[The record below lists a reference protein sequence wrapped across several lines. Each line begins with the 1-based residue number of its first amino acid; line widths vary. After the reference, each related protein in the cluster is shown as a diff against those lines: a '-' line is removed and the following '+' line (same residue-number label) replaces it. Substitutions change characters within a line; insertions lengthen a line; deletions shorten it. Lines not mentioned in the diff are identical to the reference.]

1 MSEMFEG
8 IEAVVDDLLIW
19 GECKAALQLPD
30 ADSRQ
35 SNTVK
40 SIAEQAQVPNKKT
53 KSATLVTFK
62 LKDGLKPNPNKEK
75 PYKHTFTEGQQQ
87 FLGMLTY

>member
-53 KSATLVTFK
+53 KSATLVTFLLK
-62 LKDGLKPNPNKEK
+62 ILNQILRKRSHINIPPLKDSNNS
-75 PYKHTFTEGQQQ
+75 
-87 FLGMLTY
+87 